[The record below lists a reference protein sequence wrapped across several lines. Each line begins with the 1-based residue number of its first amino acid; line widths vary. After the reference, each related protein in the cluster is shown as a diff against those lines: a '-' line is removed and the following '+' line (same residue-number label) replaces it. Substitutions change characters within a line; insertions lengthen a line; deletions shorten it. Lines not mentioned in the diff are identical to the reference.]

1 MRTITEKAGQALARR
16 RAVISAAEQLG
27 DREAIEL
34 VEIDAALERITAG
47 QYGRC
52 ESCGGA
58 IGSQRL
64 NALPETR
71 YCIGCAEAAQHAH

>member
-34 VEIDAALERITAG
+34 VEIDAALERITKG

-71 YCIGCAEAAQHAH
+71 FCIGCAEAAQHPH